1 MIAFAIK
8 APLVPLHTWLPDAA
22 EQATPGTSVLLIGVL
37 DKIGT
42 YGMIALVL
50 PLFPEAA
57 AWAAPVV
64 LVLAVV
70 GIIYGGLAAIGQDSL
85 YRLISYTSI
94 SHFGFMVLGIFIGDR
109 IAAIGAMVY
118 MVAHGLSIAGLYL
131 VTGFL
136 ARRTGADV
144 IGIAGP
150 SSAQA
155 LRDLGIQ
162 PVEYGEGLAER
173 LREAAPRIDAFI
185 DCFGHG
191 YVETALDL
199 GVAPERVATIVDFG
213 TAQRFGV
220 PVVVGTSA
228 AMDPTAVV
236 SRIARLI
243 AAGELSL
250 PIRAVYPFDEVRAA
264 YDDLATR
271 HGVGKIVLSV
281 G

>member
-1 MIAFAIK
+1 MFRTRWATVLACLIAPAVVTWVVSD
-8 APLVPLHTWLPDAA
+8 LSLRHCGWVPSL
-22 EQATPGTSVLLIGVL
+22 TPWGAVV
-37 DKIGT
+37 
-42 YGMIALVL
+42 ALVI
-50 PLFPEAA
+50 AV
-57 AWAAPVV
+57 VV
-64 LVLAVV
+64 LVAGLAVRRLRAHESTWMTPTGAATTAQATVDTVAPQPGETVAVSAAAGGV
-70 GIIYGGLAAIGQDSL
+70 GILASQ
-85 YRLISYTSI
+85 
-94 SHFGFMVLGIFIGDR
+94 
-109 IAAIGAMVY
+109 
-118 MVAHGLSIAGLYL
+118 
-131 VTGFL
+131 L

-162 PVEYGEGLAER
+162 PVEYGEGLVER

>member
-1 MIAFAIK
+1 MSA
-8 APLVPLHTWLPDAA
+8 
-22 EQATPGTSVLLIGVL
+22 GV
-37 DKIGT
+37 
-42 YGMIALVL
+42 VR
-50 PLFPEAA
+50 
-57 AWAAPVV
+57 
-64 LVLAVV
+64 
-70 GIIYGGLAAIGQDSL
+70 DS
-85 YRLISYTSI
+85 
-94 SHFGFMVLGIFIGDR
+94 
-109 IAAIGAMVY
+109 
-118 MVAHGLSIAGLYL
+118 
-131 VTGFL
+131 
-136 ARRTGADV
+136 
-144 IGIAGP
+144 
-150 SSAQA
+150 QA

-162 PVEYGEGLAER
+162 PVEYGEGLVER

-199 GVAPERVATIVDFG
+199 GVAPERVDTIVDFG